1 MQKPIQKPGRGA
13 EKTNL
18 HTRNLHRNAY
28 DFERLTA
35 AFPSLKPHV
44 RPNAFGT
51 ISIDFADPNAVKC
64 LNQALLKEY
73 YKVQFWDIPTGYLC
87 PPIPGRSDYMHYV
100 ADLLAGS
107 NGGKIPL
114 GSAIK
119 GLDIGAG
126 ANLIYPLL
134 ANSLYKWSF
143 VATETDPVAIT
154 NMQQILAKNPGLDQA
169 ISVRTQTQKQFI
181 FQGIL
186 QPNDLF
192 DFSVCNPPFHGS
204 AEEAFEQ
211 SSRKMRNLKTKNPVL
226 NFGGLSHELWC
237 EGGEKLFV
245 KRMILESKNYGSSC
259 FWFTTLISKGS
270 SIDEL
275 GKFLKEAGVQ
285 DLKMVQMSQGQKVSR
300 FIAWTFLNKPQQK
313 EWRKQRWA

>member
-1 MQKPIQKPGRGA
+1 MQKPTKKPARGA

-18 HTRNLHRNAY
+18 HPRNLHRSSY
-28 DFERLTA
+28 DFERLVVTLPA
-35 AFPSLKPHV
+35 LKEFV

-51 ISIDFADPNAVKC
+51 ISIDFANPKAVKC

-73 YKVQFWDIPTGYLC
+73 YHINYWDIPDGYLC
-87 PPIPGRSDYMHYV
+87 PPIPGRTDYMHYV
-100 ADLLAGS
+100 ADLLAAS
-107 NGGKIPL
+107 NGGKIPI
-114 GSAIK
+114 GSAIS

-134 ANSLYKWSF
+134 ANSLYQWTMC
-143 VATETDPVAIT
+143 ATEIDAVALT
-154 NMQQILAKNPGLDQA
+154 NMQQIIQKNPGLDKL
-169 ISVRTQTQKQFI
+169 ITLRTQAHSTHI

-186 QPNDLF
+186 SPNDLF
-192 DFSVCNPPFHGS
+192 DFTVCNPPFHAS

-211 SSRKMRNLKTKNPVL
+211 SSRKLRNLKTKNPVL

-245 KRMILESKNYGSSC
+245 KRMILESKNFASSC

-285 DLKMVQMSQGQKVSR
+285 DLKMVEMSQGHKTSR

-313 EWRKQRWA
+313 EWRKQRWM

>member
-1 MQKPIQKPGRGA
+1 MQKSIKKPARGA

-18 HTRNLHRNAY
+18 HPRNRHRSSY
-28 DFERLTA
+28 DFAQLTEA
-35 AFPSLKPHV
+35 LPALKEYV

-51 ISIDFADPNAVKC
+51 ISIDFANPKAVKC
-64 LNQALLKEY
+64 LNQALLKAY
-73 YKVQFWDIPTGYLC
+73 YNVQYWDIPDGYLC
-87 PPIPGRSDYMHYV
+87 PPIPGRTDYLHYV
-100 ADLLAGS
+100 ADLLAAA
-107 NGGKIPL
+107 NGGKIPQ
-114 GSAIK
+114 GAGIT

-134 ANSLYKWSF
+134 AHAIYQWNMC
-143 VATETDPVAIT
+143 ATEIDAVAIA
-154 NMQQILAKNPGLDQA
+154 NMQQIIQKNTGLDQA
-169 ISVRTQTQKQFI
+169 ISVRKQVHSTQI
-181 FQGIL
+181 FNGIL

-192 DFSVCNPPFHGS
+192 DFTVCNPPFHAS
-204 AEEAFEQ
+204 AAEAFEQ
-211 SSRKMRNLKTKNPVL
+211 SSRKLRNLKTKNPVL

-245 KRMILESKNYGSSC
+245 KRMILESKNFASSC
-259 FWFTTLISKGS
+259 FWFTTLISKGI

-285 DLKMVQMSQGQKVSR
+285 DLKMVEMSQGHKTSR

-313 EWRKQRWA
+313 EWRKQRWM